1 MQDSVSSEQGTHPLV
16 LVKVLLAL
24 NQLLLQLGYLVFL
37 LPLALKD
44 VLLGLHTSLLL
55 CKLNFLVLDLVLQ
68 ARALRQGLSEY
79 ARTFQR
85 AHHLLFAELFDRV
98 ERLTV
103 PSRGENIVEL
113 LFL

>member
-1 MQDSVSSEQGTHPLV
+1 MQDSAPSERGTHPLA
-16 LVKVLLAL
+16 LGKILLTL
-24 NQLLLQLGYLVFL
+24 NQLLFQLGYLVFL

-68 ARALRQGLSEY
+68 ARTLPLGLS
-79 ARTFQR
+79 ACTRTFQC
-85 AHHLLFAELFDRV
+85 AHHFLFAELFDRV

-103 PSRGENIVEL
+103 PSRGENIIEL